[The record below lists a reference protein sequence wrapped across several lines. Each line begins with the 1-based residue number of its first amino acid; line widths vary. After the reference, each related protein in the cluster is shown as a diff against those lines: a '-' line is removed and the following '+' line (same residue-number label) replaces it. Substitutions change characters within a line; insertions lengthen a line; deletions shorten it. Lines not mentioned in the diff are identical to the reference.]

1 MAFVSA
7 AISCSIPL
15 RTGRFQAEKEWPGPP
30 SARDMSG
37 DLGQTAVP
45 GTLIFI
51 AGLGSSHNM
60 LSALPLAKQTS
71 SGLYALGLCNWV
83 GFSAFNLGRDLPQA
97 ATAGEA
103 EADRRTRRAGH
114 IDRDHEPAVLR
125 MDAGVSQSALVQG
138 LAGSN
143 HGPSP
148 HHRNRRRV
156 LPLSQNPGG
165 ATEKESIVAAD
176 GVAST
181 WLVQRKGLK
190 RRPFL
195 CTPSRLEP

>member
-7 AISCSIPL
+7 AISSSIPL

-60 LSALPLAKQTS
+60 FSALPLAKQTS
-71 SGLYALGLCNWV
+71 SGLYALGLCNSV

-97 ATAGEA
+97 ATAGGA
-103 EADRRTRRAGH
+103 EAA
-114 IDRDHEPAVLR
+114 
-125 MDAGVSQSALVQG
+125 
-138 LAGSN
+138 
-143 HGPSP
+143 
-148 HHRNRRRV
+148 
-156 LPLSQNPGG
+156 
-165 ATEKESIVAAD
+165 
-176 GVAST
+176 
-181 WLVQRKGLK
+181 KGL
-190 RRPFL
+190 FL
-195 CTPSRLEP
+195 QPVGEDANHQFPPYADWNGFLEQLTPELAKSRFLHCGE